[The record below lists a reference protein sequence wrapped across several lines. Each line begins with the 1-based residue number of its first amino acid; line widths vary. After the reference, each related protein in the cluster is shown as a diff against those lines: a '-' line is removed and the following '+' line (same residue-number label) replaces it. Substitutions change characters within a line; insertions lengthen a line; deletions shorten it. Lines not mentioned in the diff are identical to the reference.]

1 MQTVKLK
8 ENSWHYR
15 LARTYGTFNSYKSQ
29 DICTYTRSMLVGLF
43 FAFAIVTFVTA
54 FTLPFAVTLMNAIV
68 YFQTG
73 VFHFDEMTMASIGFV
88 ILAAIIAVIAT
99 IERIKEKRAE
109 KKLEEMSLR
118 IMKGLPVAEEPVKTR
133 SFFSAWYQK
142 LHDKTCFRIELE

>member
-15 LARTYGTFNSYKSQ
+15 LANTYGFNYFKSQ
-29 DICTYTRSMLVGLF
+29 DICTYIRSMLVGLF
-43 FAFAIVTFVTA
+43 FAFAIVALVTA
-54 FTLPFAVTLMNAIV
+54 VALPFAVTLMNAIV

-73 VFHFDEMTMASIGFV
+73 VFHFDEMVMASIAFGIAAF
-88 ILAAIIAVIAT
+88 IIAIIAT
-99 IERIKEKRAE
+99 IVTIKEKRAQ
-109 KKLEEMSLR
+109 KKYEEMRDR
-118 IMKGLPVAEEPVKTR
+118 IMKGLPVVEEPVKTR